1 MFNKFITAAVAAFS
15 VALPATATIQPG
27 TPDLI
32 RTVAEHM
39 TVVFNKGATCAKPG
53 VVGSYQLSNKTLT
66 LCPGLEVD
74 ADDHDTVRHEVWHA
88 IQHCLSS
95 PGARSLEP
103 VIEVGT
109 KEYWD
114 LVANNL
120 SIKQAKFIQD
130 SYPERAWHVENEAFV
145 AAATLTSS
153 QIEDIFIDSCVD

>member
-1 MFNKFITAAVAAFS
+1 MLNKLITAALAACS
-15 VALPATATIQPG
+15 IALPATATIQPG

-32 RTVAEHM
+32 KTVSKHM
-39 TVVFNKGATCAKPG
+39 AVVFNKGSCSKPG
-53 VVGSYQLSNKTLT
+53 VVGSYQLDNKTLT
-66 LCPGLEVD
+66 LCPGLEVT

-88 IQHCLSS
+88 IQHCLSPS
-95 PGARSLEP
+95 GARSLEP

-114 LVANNL
+114 LVASNL

-145 AAATLTSS
+145 AASTLTSS
-153 QIEDIFIDSCVD
+153 QIEDIFIKSCVD